1 MLLRM
6 LAFMPAPMA
15 PEDQVPASRLN
26 GALAASGMSQSELA
40 RRLGVTQG
48 TVNRWCRGKAPISV
62 RSWIA
67 AAAVMGLPADWEPL
81 QAPPDA

>member
-6 LAFMPAPMA
+6 IDFMPAPMQ
-15 PEDQVPASRLN
+15 PDDQVPTMRLN
-26 GALAASGMSQSELA
+26 GALAASGVSQSELA

-67 AAAVMGLPADWEPL
+67 AAAVMGLSPDWEPL
-81 QAPPDA
+81 QPCS